1 MMVTERHPGEIPTTV
16 LYSRTDGVVHFDSC
30 IDRTGAKTVENIE
43 VKASHVG
50 MGVNT
55 EVFKIVASRLASPAR
70 PRSSRPDSS
79 MRLRRREVTTLS

>member
-1 MMVTERHPGEIPTTV
+1 
-16 LYSRTDGVVHFDSC
+16 
-30 IDRTGAKTVENIE
+30 
-43 VKASHVG
+43 

-70 PRSSRPDSS
+70 PRSSSADSS